1 MEGPSSPAYITNMSN
16 TVMASVYTPPC
27 ECIDCQHGFY
37 ASAEQYRPAFSYRGR
52 ISDSDAKRVAAAHI
66 RDAQQERQYLLQR
79 LASHADIIMN
89 RWKKK
94 SRDKRQALLAETIPE
109 LYEHRWLI
117 PRYCYTPE
125 SKLGGL
131 VDRAWVRRCQLLLPW
146 LSLEV
151 LKMNPMILFA
161 LLHNRTAYPLHDW
174 ATFDGR
180 QLILSWAMGYF
191 DLKYSAKCVIM
202 YGPRY
207 GELVDWQAGSAHR
220 ADIIGFPK
228 ACLILEGQAYLMGAL
243 RKIVDK
249 ILEGV
254 DLSKPATPEK
264 WKLMT
269 KLGFRHTNEV
279 ELWSPYTNQAF
290 SAPPVFSI
298 DNLISIAQTRLDA
311 LADHLWFLQTEPPY
325 MRRYIRL
332 LCQGE
337 FYRTVDKDAA
347 GALLSTQL
355 FQDVSTYW
363 RWIWIKS
370 ECMYVKS
377 VHDRFRDSIRPGEC
391 LPSVYDKALGALE
404 LLLVNEV
411 LHRTSSFGMLVQQR
425 PGFSHKWNF
434 QWRPKD
440 GVTVFK
446 VDRKTGV
453 SLDQKDLFDKDPLE
467 WCLNQMQAKPDKQ
480 TNYDHAILFSFL
492 ENHLAASG
500 PKEKARVDEFL
511 YQKLSDLAA
520 CHEMLVSVRLHRP
533 QNVARDI
540 DEVVQSENR
549 VAWKAWKIPG
559 YLTEE
564 DTISLGTALLTDF
577 YEAPLPSGQK
587 NSIWLSR
594 SQNIRQA
601 LEAFWRGLR
610 KTPKWVLEKSDFSI
624 EEIRESLEVISANL
638 SQEYIDSVRAEAQQ
652 SLASIESATAPDAVP
667 MQKEWGSNTEIQ
679 PAVPLSK
686 NKSKTRP
693 AKKVE
698 STEEFHR
705 PLAGMMIDSG
715 QQERTTKV
723 GVKSRA
729 YNMLRLMFPATAEE
743 SAKGIEWDLFVHAMI
758 DMGFSARNGGGSAVV
773 FENGNLS
780 AAAAAAAA
788 AEGGERG
795 GGGGGAAG
803 AAGGKI
809 IFHKPHPIP
818 KIDSIM
824 LHSMGRRMAK
834 WFGWQRELFVLDI

>member
-1 MEGPSSPAYITNMSN
+1 MEGPSSPAYVTNMSN
-16 TVMASVYTPPC
+16 PVMVSVYTPPC

-37 ASAEQYRPAFSYRGR
+37 ASLEQYRPALSYRGR

-125 SKLGGL
+125 SKLGGR
-131 VDRAWVRRCQLLLPW
+131 VDRAWVRRCQLLVPW

-161 LLHNRTAYPLHDW
+161 LLHNRTAYPLQDW

-180 QLILSWAMGYF
+180 QLIISWAMGYF
-191 DLKYSAKCVIM
+191 DLNYSAKCVIM

-254 DLSKPATPEK
+254 DLSKPANSEK

-363 RWIWIKS
+363 QWIWIKS

-391 LPSVYDKALGALE
+391 LPSVYDRALGALE

-411 LHRTSSFGMLVQQR
+411 LHRTSSFETLIPQR

-446 VDRKTGV
+446 VDRKPGASV
-453 SLDQKDLFDKDPLE
+453 DQKDLFDKDPLE
-467 WCLNQMQAKPDKQ
+467 WCLIQMQAKTDTQ
-480 TNYDHAILFSFL
+480 TNYDHAILFAFL

-500 PKEKARVDEFL
+500 SKEKARVDEFL

-520 CHEMLVSVRLHRP
+520 CHEMLVSVRSHRP

-540 DEVVQSENR
+540 DEVLQSENR
-549 VAWKAWKIPG
+549 VAWKGWKISG

-587 NSIWLSR
+587 NSIWFSR

-610 KTPKWVLEKSDFSI
+610 KTPKLVLEMSDFSI

-638 SQEYIDSVRAEAQQ
+638 SQEYIDSVRAEERQ
-652 SLASIESATAPDAVP
+652 SLAITEGAIAPAAVP
-667 MQKEWGSNTEIQ
+667 IQKEWGSNTGIQ
-679 PAVPLSK
+679 PAAPLSK

-693 AKKVE
+693 AKKAE
-698 STEEFHR
+698 STEELHR
-705 PLAGMMIDSG
+705 PMAGMIIDSG

-723 GVKSRA
+723 LIKSRA
-729 YNMLRLMFPATAEE
+729 YDMLSLMFPATAEE

-758 DMGFSARNGGGSAVV
+758 DMGFSARNGGGSAVI

-780 AAAAAAAA
+780 AAAAAAA
-788 AEGGERG
+788 EGR
-795 GGGGGAAG
+795 GGGAAG

>member
-1 MEGPSSPAYITNMSN
+1 
-16 TVMASVYTPPC
+16 MASVYTPPC

-37 ASAEQYRPAFSYRGR
+37 ASLEQYSPAFSYRGR
-52 ISDSDAKRVAAAHI
+52 ILDSDATRIAAAHI

-79 LASHADIIMN
+79 LTSHADIIMN

-94 SRDKRQALLAETIPE
+94 SRDTREALLTETIPE

-117 PRYCYTPE
+117 PCYCHMPE

-131 VDRAWVRRCQLLLPW
+131 VDRAWARRCQLLLPW

-151 LKMNPMILFA
+151 LKMNPVILFA
-161 LLHNRTAYPLHDW
+161 LLHNRTAYPPQDW

-191 DLKYSAKCVIM
+191 DVKYSAMCIIM

-207 GELVDWQAGSAHR
+207 GELVDWQAGPAHR

-228 ACLILEGQAYLMGAL
+228 ACLILEGQAYLMGVL

-254 DLSKPATPEK
+254 DLSKPATSEK

-298 DNLISIAQTRLDA
+298 DNLISIAQTRFDD
-311 LADHLWFLQTEPPY
+311 LADHLWSLQTEPAY

-337 FYRTVDKDAA
+337 FYRTVGKDAT
-347 GALLSTQL
+347 GPLLTMQL
-355 FQDVSTYW
+355 FKDVATCW
-363 RWIWIKS
+363 RWSWIKS
-370 ECMYVKS
+370 ECTYVKS

-391 LPSVYDKALGALE
+391 LPSLYDRALGALE

-411 LHRTSSFGMLVQQR
+411 LHRTSSFGMVLPQR

-434 QWRPKD
+434 EWRPTD
-440 GVTVFK
+440 GATVFR
-446 VDRKTGV
+446 VTRKTGV
-453 SLDQKDLFDKDPLE
+453 SVDQKELFNKDPLE
-467 WCLNQMQAKPDKQ
+467 WCLSQMPAEPDKQ
-480 TNYDHAILFSFL
+480 TNYDHAIIFAFL

-533 QNVARDI
+533 QNVAREI
-540 DEVVQSENR
+540 DEVVRSEKR
-549 VAWKAWKIPG
+549 EAWKVQNISG
-559 YLTEE
+559 DLIEE
-564 DTISLGTALLTDF
+564 DDIGIGTALLKDF
-577 YEAPLPSGQK
+577 YEAPWPSGQK
-587 NSIWLSR
+587 NSTWLNR
-594 SQNIRQA
+594 SQNIRRA
-601 LEAFWRGLR
+601 LEAFWSSLR
-610 KTPKWVLEKSDFSI
+610 KMSTRMFETLNFST
-624 EEIRESLEVISANL
+624 EEIRASLEVISANL
-638 SQEYIDSVRAEAQQ
+638 SQEYIDLVQAQQ
-652 SLASIESATAPDAVP
+652 QQILASTESAHATAAAP
-667 MQKEWGSNTEIQ
+667 MQKEWGSNRGIQ
-679 PAVPLSK
+679 PDAPLSK
-686 NKSKTRP
+686 TKSKTRP
-693 AKKVE
+693 AEKGE
-698 STEEFHR
+698 DTEEIER

-715 QQERTTKV
+715 QEDGTTKV
-723 GVKSRA
+723 HVKKRA
-729 YNMLRLMFPATAEE
+729 YDMLTLMFSATAEE

-780 AAAAAAAA
+780 AAA
-788 AEGGERG
+788 EGRE
-795 GGGGGAAG
+795 GGAAA

-809 IFHKPHPIP
+809 IFHKPHPIS

-834 WFGWQRELFVLDI
+834 WFGWHRELFVLDL

>member
-1 MEGPSSPAYITNMSN
+1 MEGPSSLAHVTNTSN
-16 TVMASVYTPPC
+16 TVMVSVYTPPC

-37 ASAEQYRPAFSYRGR
+37 ASKEQYRPAFAYRGR

-66 RDAQQERQYLLQR
+66 RDAQKERQYLLQR

-125 SKLGGL
+125 SKMGGL
-131 VDRAWVRRCQLLLPW
+131 VDRAWGRRRQLLVPW

-161 LLHNRTAYPLHDW
+161 LLHNRTAYPLQDW

-180 QLILSWAMGYF
+180 QLILSWATGYF
-191 DLKYSAKCVIM
+191 DLNYSAKCVIM

-254 DLSKPATPEK
+254 DLSKPANPEK

-347 GALLSTQL
+347 GALLTTQL

-363 RWIWIKS
+363 RWIWMKS

-377 VHDRFRDSIRPGEC
+377 VHDRFRDSICPGEC
-391 LPSVYDKALGALE
+391 LPSVYDRALGALE

-411 LHRTSSFGMLVQQR
+411 LHRTSNFGMLITQR

-434 QWRPKD
+434 QWCPKD

-446 VDRKTGV
+446 VDRKPGV
-453 SLDQKDLFDKDPLE
+453 SLDQKELFDKDPLE
-467 WCLNQMQAKPDKQ
+467 WCLIQMQAKPDIQ
-480 TNYDHAILFSFL
+480 TNYDHAILFAFL

-540 DEVVQSENR
+540 DEVLQSENR
-549 VAWKAWKIPG
+549 VAWKGWKISG

-564 DTISLGTALLTDF
+564 DTISLGTALFTDF

-587 NSIWLSR
+587 NSIWFSR

-601 LEAFWRGLR
+601 LEAFWKGLR
-610 KTPKWVLEKSDFSI
+610 KTPKWVLETSDFSI
-624 EEIRESLEVISANL
+624 EEVRESLEVISANL
-638 SQEYIDSVRAEAQQ
+638 SQEYIDSVRAEERQ
-652 SLASIESATAPDAVP
+652 SLAIIEGATAPAAVP
-667 MQKEWGSNTEIQ
+667 IQKEWGSNIGIQ
-679 PAVPLSK
+679 PAAPLSK

-693 AKKVE
+693 AKKAE
-698 STEEFHR
+698 STEELHR
-705 PLAGMMIDSG
+705 PLAGMMIESG

-723 GVKSRA
+723 RIKSRA
-729 YNMLRLMFPATAEE
+729 YDMLTLMFPATAEE

-758 DMGFSARNGGGSAVV
+758 DMGFSARNGGGSAVM

-780 AAAAAAAA
+780 AAAAAA
-788 AEGGERG
+788 EGR
-795 GGGGGAAG
+795 GGAAG

-818 KIDSIM
+818 KIDPIM

-834 WFGWQRELFVLDI
+834 WFGWHRELFVLDI

>member
-1 MEGPSSPAYITNMSN
+1 
-16 TVMASVYTPPC
+16 MASVYTPPC

-37 ASAEQYRPAFSYRGR
+37 ASLEQYRLAFSYRGR
-52 ISDSDAKRVAAAHI
+52 ILDSDAKRIAAAHI
-66 RDAQQERQYLLQR
+66 RDAQQERQYLLRR
-79 LASHADIIMN
+79 LTSHADIIMN

-94 SRDKRQALLAETIPE
+94 SRDTREALLTETIPE

-117 PRYCYTPE
+117 LRYCHMPE
-125 SKLGGL
+125 SKLGGQ
-131 VDRAWVRRCQLLLPW
+131 VDRAWARRCQLLLPW

-151 LKMNPMILFA
+151 LKMNPVILFA
-161 LLHNRTAYPLHDW
+161 LLHNRTAYPPQDW

-191 DLKYSAKCVIM
+191 DVKYSAKCVIM

-207 GELVDWQAGSAHR
+207 GELVDWQAGPAHR

-228 ACLILEGQAYLMGAL
+228 ACLILEGQAYLMGVL

-254 DLSKPATPEK
+254 DLNKPATSEK

-298 DNLISIAQTRLDA
+298 DNLISIAQTRYDH
-311 LADHLWFLQTEPPY
+311 LADHLWFLQTEPAY

-347 GALLSTQL
+347 GSLLTMQL
-355 FQDVSTYW
+355 FKDVATCW
-363 RWIWIKS
+363 RWSWIKS
-370 ECMYVKS
+370 ECTCVKS

-391 LPSVYDKALGALE
+391 LPSLYDKALGALE

-411 LHRTSSFGMLVQQR
+411 LHRTSSFGMVLPQR

-434 QWRPKD
+434 EWRPTD
-440 GVTVFK
+440 GATVFR
-446 VDRKTGV
+446 VTRKTGV
-453 SLDQKDLFDKDPLE
+453 SVDQKELFNKDPLE
-467 WCLNQMQAKPDKQ
+467 WCLSQMPAEPDKQ
-480 TNYDHAILFSFL
+480 TNYDHAIIFAFL

-533 QNVARDI
+533 QNVAREI
-540 DEVVQSENR
+540 DEVVRSEKR
-549 VAWKAWKIPG
+549 EAWKVQNISG
-559 YLTEE
+559 DLIEE
-564 DTISLGTALLTDF
+564 DDIGIGTALLKDF
-577 YEAPLPSGQK
+577 YEAPWPSGQK
-587 NSIWLSR
+587 NSTWLNR
-594 SQNIRQA
+594 SQNIRRA
-601 LEAFWRGLR
+601 LEAFWSSLR
-610 KTPKWVLEKSDFSI
+610 KMSTRMFETLNFST
-624 EEIRESLEVISANL
+624 EEIRASLEVISANL
-638 SQEYIDSVRAEAQQ
+638 SQEYINLVQAQQ
-652 SLASIESATAPDAVP
+652 QQILASTESAHATAAAP
-667 MQKEWGSNTEIQ
+667 MQKEWGSNRRIQ
-679 PAVPLSK
+679 PDAPLSK
-686 NKSKTRP
+686 TKSKTRP
-693 AKKVE
+693 AEKGE
-698 STEEFHR
+698 DTEEIER
-705 PLAGMMIDSG
+705 PLAGMMIVSG
-715 QQERTTKV
+715 QEDGTTKV
-723 GVKSRA
+723 HVKKRA
-729 YNMLRLMFPATAEE
+729 YDMLTLMFSATAEE

-780 AAAAAAAA
+780 AAA
-788 AEGGERG
+788 EGGE
-795 GGGGGAAG
+795 GGAAT

-809 IFHKPHPIP
+809 IFHKPHPVP

-834 WFGWQRELFVLDI
+834 WFGWHRELFVLDL

>member
-1 MEGPSSPAYITNMSN
+1 
-16 TVMASVYTPPC
+16 
-27 ECIDCQHGFY
+27 
-37 ASAEQYRPAFSYRGR
+37 
-52 ISDSDAKRVAAAHI
+52 
-66 RDAQQERQYLLQR
+66 
-79 LASHADIIMN
+79 
-89 RWKKK
+89 
-94 SRDKRQALLAETIPE
+94 
-109 LYEHRWLI
+109 
-117 PRYCYTPE
+117 
-125 SKLGGL
+125 
-131 VDRAWVRRCQLLLPW
+131 
-146 LSLEV
+146 
-151 LKMNPMILFA
+151 MNPAILFA
-161 LLHNRTAYPLHDW
+161 LLHNRTAYPPQDW

-243 RKIVDK
+243 RKIVDR

-254 DLSKPATPEK
+254 DLSKPTTPEK

-269 KLGFRHTNEV
+269 KLGFRHNNEV

-311 LADHLWFLQTEPPY
+311 LADHLWFLQTEPAY
-325 MRRYIRL
+325 MRRYIKL

-337 FYRTVDKDAA
+337 FYRTVGKDAA
-347 GALLSTQL
+347 GAILSTQL
-355 FQDVSTYW
+355 FRDLSTYW
-363 RWIWIKS
+363 RWIGIKS
-370 ECMYVKS
+370 ECTYVKS
-377 VHDRFRDSIRPGEC
+377 VHDRFRDSIGPGER
-391 LPSVYDKALGALE
+391 LPSVYDRALGALE

-411 LHRTSSFGMLVQQR
+411 LRRAELFGMLMPQR

-434 QWRPKD
+434 QWRPND
-440 GVTVFK
+440 GVTVFN

-467 WCLNQMQAKPDKQ
+467 WCLIQMKAEPDKQ
-480 TNYDHAILFSFL
+480 TNYDHAILFAFL

-564 DTISLGTALLTDF
+564 DTIRLGSALLTDF

-601 LEAFWRGLR
+601 LEAFWTGLR
-610 KTPKWVLEKSDFSI
+610 KTLKRVLEMSDFSK
-624 EEIRESLEVISANL
+624 EETHVSLEVISADL
-638 SQEYIDSVRAEAQQ
+638 SQKYMDLLQAEEQQ
-652 SLASIESATAPDAVP
+652 SLASIESATAPAAVP
-667 MQKEWGSNTEIQ
+667 MQKEWGSDTRIQ
-679 PAVPLSK
+679 PAAPLSK
-686 NKSKTRP
+686 IKSKTRP
-693 AKKVE
+693 AKKAE
-698 STEEFHR
+698 GTEEFDR

-715 QQERTTKV
+715 QQERITKV
-723 GVKSRA
+723 HVKSRA
-729 YNMLRLMFPATAEE
+729 YDMLTLMFSATAEE
-743 SAKGIEWDLFVHAMI
+743 SAKGIEWDMFVHAMI

-773 FENGNLS
+773 FENENLP
-780 AAAAAAAA
+780 AAAS
-788 AEGGERG
+788 EGEE
-795 GGGGGAAG
+795 GGAAG
-803 AAGGKI
+803 ATRGKI

-834 WFGWQRELFVLDI
+834 WFGWHRELFVLDI

>member
-1 MEGPSSPAYITNMSN
+1 MEGPSSPAYVTYTSN
-16 TVMASVYTPPC
+16 TMVSVYTPPC

-37 ASAEQYRPAFSYRGR
+37 VSMEQYRPALSYRGR

-66 RDAQQERQYLLQR
+66 RDAQKERQYLLQR

-117 PRYCYTPE
+117 PRYCFTPE

-131 VDRAWVRRCQLLLPW
+131 VDRAWVRRCQLLVPW
-146 LSLEV
+146 LSVEV

-161 LLHNRTAYPLHDW
+161 LLHNRTAYPLQDW

-180 QLILSWAMGYF
+180 QLIHSWAMGYF
-191 DLKYSAKCVIM
+191 DLNYSAKCVIM

-254 DLSKPATPEK
+254 DLSKPANPQK

-332 LCQGE
+332 LYQGE

-347 GALLSTQL
+347 GAILTTQL
-355 FQDVSTYW
+355 FEDVSTYW
-363 RWIWIKS
+363 RWMGIKS

-391 LPSVYDKALGALE
+391 LPSVYDRALGALE

-411 LHRTSSFGMLVQQR
+411 LHRTGSFETLIPQR

-434 QWRPKD
+434 QWRPED
-440 GVTVFK
+440 GPTAFK
-446 VDRKTGV
+446 VHRKPGASV
-453 SLDQKDLFDKDPLE
+453 DQEELFDKDPLE
-467 WCLNQMQAKPDKQ
+467 WCLNQMQAKPDIQ
-480 TNYDHAILFSFL
+480 TNYDHTIIFAFL

-540 DEVVQSENR
+540 DEVLQSENR
-549 VAWKAWKIPG
+549 VAWKGWKISG

-564 DTISLGTALLTDF
+564 DTTSLGTALFTDF
-577 YEAPLPSGQK
+577 YEAPLPTGQK
-587 NSIWLSR
+587 NSIWFSR
-594 SQNIRQA
+594 SRNIRQA
-601 LEAFWRGLR
+601 LEAFWTGLR
-610 KTPKWVLEKSDFSI
+610 KTPKRVLEMSDFSI
-624 EEIRESLEVISANL
+624 VEVRESLDVISANL
-638 SQEYIDSVRAEAQQ
+638 SQEYIDSVRAEEQQ
-652 SLASIESATAPDAVP
+652 RLAIIEGATALAAAPI
-667 MQKEWGSNTEIQ
+667 QKEWGYNTGIQ
-679 PAVPLSK
+679 PAAPLSPK

-693 AKKVE
+693 AKKAE
-698 STEEFHR
+698 STEELRR
-705 PLAGMMIDSG
+705 PLAGMEIDSG

-723 GVKSRA
+723 SIKSRA
-729 YNMLRLMFPATAEE
+729 YNMLTLMFPATAEE

-758 DMGFSARNGGGSAVV
+758 DMGFSARNGGGSAVI
-773 FENGNLS
+773 FENGNL
-780 AAAAAAAA
+780 AAAAAA
-788 AEGGERG
+788 AEGRE
-795 GGGGGAAG
+795 GGASG

-834 WFGWQRELFVLDI
+834 WFGWHRELFVLDI